1 MIGRV
6 GDAAFPVVD
15 QDWHNSPA
23 EHGSLSKHEG
33 DYHWPLTNYDWQA
46 SDVGMG
52 NEAEDVSA
60 TVTGFGG
67 MYVQTAGHFRPPS
80 RLSSS
85 SEGIAAPLCVRVFH
99 PFFSLSLSLSLS
111 LSPPSRCTRP
121 PAAPN
126 CHFRLLNVIE
136 HKVSRQGIF

>member
-67 MYVQTAGHFRPPS
+67 MYVRTAGHFYP
-80 RLSSS
+80 L
-85 SEGIAAPLCVRVFH
+85 AAVVLVGGDCGTIVRARIS
-99 PFFSLSLSLSLS
+99 PFFSLFLSLSLSLSLS
-111 LSPPSRCTRP
+111 LPPTPVARARQPRP
-121 PAAPN
+121 TATFV
-126 CHFRLLNVIE
+126 C
-136 HKVSRQGIF
+136 ST